1 MLDLVRD
8 ILTRLSLKGSLY
20 FRSNF
25 SEPWGIRVPQFQNVA
40 RFHYVNNGEALMRVA
55 GSKTGISLSKGD
67 LILIPH
73 GNEHIMSCHFSGP
86 DDALP
91 LEDVLIQSGFDG
103 RGALVWGGGQIQRDT
118 QIISGHFAFAPGSRH
133 PLLDRLPPYIH
144 LAGYGDTAGPWLEA
158 TLRVISEETG
168 GARLGGDLIALKM
181 SEAIFAQAIRTYI
194 EQSAADPKGISGFVD
209 PYLSRALS
217 AFHAAPASQWTVATL
232 AAKAGLSRTGFAERF
247 AKMLGMTPMQYVTS

>member
-1 MLDLVRD
+1 MLDLLSD

-25 SEPWGIRVPQFQNVA
+25 SEPWGIRVPQFQKVA

-86 DDALP
+86 DDVLP

-133 PLLDRLPPYIH
+133 PLLDRLPPIFT
-144 LAGYGDTAGPWLEA
+144 LPDTATP
-158 TLRVISEETG
+158 
-168 GARLGGDLIALKM
+168 
-181 SEAIFAQAIRTYI
+181 
-194 EQSAADPKGISGFVD
+194 
-209 PYLSRALS
+209 RAL
-217 AFHAAPASQWTVATL
+217 
-232 AAKAGLSRTGFAERF
+232 G
-247 AKMLGMTPMQYVTS
+247 